1 MNPSPPPVRGVL
13 NVYAHP
19 DDESYGDPGTISLYA
34 GRGVSM
40 SLVCFTRGE
49 AGETN
54 GVCPPGELG
63 EVRAAE
69 LRAACGVLGISR
81 LEQWDYPDGGLNGVD
96 AEEAIARL
104 MEAFEDISPEVVVT
118 HSDDGVTGHPDHLAV
133 SAWAT
138 EAFHRS
144 RAGGMR
150 PGGSASAPSRLY
162 WRVIPA
168 HRREALARPD
178 LIYRDDYT
186 TIIDARSRAGV
197 RRRAEACH
205 ATQRPHTD
213 YDDPSFSR
221 WAPWTTTSGNFPN
234 GRAGLRRPACSG
246 GKLTRRDRFFRR
258 RSGRSRSRS
267 RPPNRAGESS

>member
-19 DDESYGDPGTISLYA
+19 DDESYGDPETISLYA

-213 YDDPSFSR
+213 YGGPLVFEMGAVDYYIRKFPEWEGGPSEASLFGGETHPPGSI
-221 WAPWTTTSGNFPN
+221 FP
-234 GRAGLRRPACSG
+234 
-246 GKLTRRDRFFRR
+246 
-258 RSGRSRSRS
+258 
-267 RPPNRAGESS
+267 